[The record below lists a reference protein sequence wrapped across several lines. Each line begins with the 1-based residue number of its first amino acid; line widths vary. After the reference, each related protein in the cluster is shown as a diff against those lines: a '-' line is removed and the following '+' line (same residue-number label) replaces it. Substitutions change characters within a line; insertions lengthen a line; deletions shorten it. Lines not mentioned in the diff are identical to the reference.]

1 MNTRTSTQLNRRDT
15 RHSKNLRSSGAR
27 RGQALVEFA
36 FVVTVLL
43 MLTMGLM
50 QYGLLFNTSSSLTN
64 IAREGARYAA
74 VRGTEAGSGPNIR
87 NYVREVAAKFG
98 IPATALPDNRIII
111 EMVNG
116 PNGQPLPQSSGNPIR
131 VRVIYDMRQ
140 RFFLPYSGRNAF
152 PGLAQFDDS
161 YESSATMVLE

>member
-1 MNTRTSTQLNRRDT
+1 MNSRLSTPFSRRCA
-15 RHSKNLRSSGAR
+15 LRGVAHRSRGRR

-43 MLTMGLM
+43 TLTMGLM
-50 QYGLLFNTSSSLTN
+50 QYGLLFNTASSLTN
-64 IAREGARYAA
+64 IAREGARYSA
-74 VRGTEAGSGPNIR
+74 VHATEANSDPAIR
-87 NYVREVAAKFG
+87 TYVRTVAAKFG
-98 IPATALPDNRIII
+98 IPATALPDSRIVI

-116 PNGQPLPQSSGNPIR
+116 SNGLPAARSSGNPIR

-140 RFFLPYSGRNAF
+140 RFFLPYSGKNAF
-152 PGLAQFDDS
+152 PGLAQFDDT